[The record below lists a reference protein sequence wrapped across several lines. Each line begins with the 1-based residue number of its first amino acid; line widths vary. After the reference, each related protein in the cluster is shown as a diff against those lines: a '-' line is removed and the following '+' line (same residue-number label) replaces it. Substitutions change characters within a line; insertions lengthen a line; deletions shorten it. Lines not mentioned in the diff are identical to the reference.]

1 MAGVVYICGWWG
13 IPAVGTTV
21 YNSVSGLTFVY
32 CMFRVEVAYESL
44 VTSLSPRGESQ
55 SLCVFLLF
63 QNISCNVFA
72 KTARLFVGCS
82 TKGHDHS
89 FGGRAFRI

>member
-55 SLCVFLLF
+55 SLCVFSPLSKHFLQCF
-63 QNISCNVFA
+63 C
-72 KTARLFVGCS
+72 
-82 TKGHDHS
+82 
-89 FGGRAFRI
+89 GGRLHVCL